1 MLCQLPENVIRTLK
15 DLEYEVCR
23 DSYNLTRDDHDAIL
37 VKIQQLKGFIEERYI
52 QRAQSIKATIASYS

>member
-23 DSYNLTRDDHDAIL
+23 DSYNLTRNDHDAICL
-37 VKIQQLKGFIEERYI
+37 KISQLKEFI
-52 QRAQSIKATIASYS
+52 QRRYDERRKSAGLQ